1 MANDTLLQE
10 QQQAGGEAPNSFDLA
25 TGTEAYVETA
35 ADGGEINLDNLGPP
49 RGGVPGLTAPDT
61 SQVEA
66 SQELRAAINEH
77 AGPPHEALAEASGDL
92 FGNEVSHDFPAKA
105 LGGAAAPPETPAAT
119 AARPLPTP
127 SQHAADLLAK
137 YKKMAMLLQYI
148 KALLNWIISK
158 FRAVPPMEDMFDKAL
173 FSMGMQRKPES
184 MLKRANSLAHKG
196 RLVEAVKWY
205 RDLLVLRPLSI
216 QAYDGLGRA
225 YFRMGLAEEANREFV
240 IADSLERILHNR
252 DDIEAAASLAQAFLD
267 RKQAKM
273 SVSLIEPVLVAHFYS
288 PNNMELLKTM
298 GRVYAELRANK
309 KMYQVYTAGLA
320 QYPNDYEFHILKG
333 NAEAK
338 MGNSAESDRLI
349 RWGRLMKKL
358 QDNPKDPNA
367 KMSMGELCLK
377 EQKTEE
383 GLKLLREAAVLLP
396 ENTGIRW
403 RLFNLY
409 QKQGDFDE
417 SLKYFLEIVELEPE
431 NEDLKYRLADFY
443 RKNRHKDEALEIY
456 RSLAELHPREPKP
469 RNLIGDVLMERG
481 EFEEGQKM
489 KDLAQTLEYGL
500 KANPDHR
507 ETLIFMKYLNSIHQ
521 YSEAREWLER
531 GLAKWPYHGELVL
544 TKVKILYNEY
554 QYKEAVQLLK
564 RLISVKNEVA
574 EPHIWIAM
582 CYQRLGDNMGA
593 LAEAQLATRLA
604 PKSYTAHKVLG
615 DILKEQKKLSQANAA
630 YEVAEMM
637 RQTAQGTAKK

>member
-1 MANDTLLQE
+1 MGE
-10 QQQAGGEAPNSFDLA
+10 QTGGNAFEQAAGA
-25 TGTEAYVETA
+25 EAYVESA
-35 ADGGEINLDNLGPP
+35 ADGGGINLDDLGPP
-49 RGGVPGLTAPDT
+49 RGSVPGFTAPDN
-61 SQVEA
+61 QQPVEVPR
-66 SQELRAAINEH
+66 ELRNAIDEH
-77 AGPPHEALAEASGDL
+77 NGPPHEALTEAARNRLGEDPL
-92 FGNEVSHDFPAKA
+92 SHDFPA
-105 LGGAAAPPETPAAT
+105 GAMGEPHPQDQASPVDGIVAPT
-119 AARPLPTP
+119 APMSAGDR
-127 SQHAADLLAK
+127 
-137 YKKMAMLLQYI
+137 KKWAVVLQWL
-148 KALLNWIISK
+148 KVFLNWIVSK
-158 FRAVPPMEDMFDKAL
+158 YKAIPPLEDIFDRAV
-173 FSMGMQRKPES
+173 FSMGMQRKPGS

-196 RLVEAVKWY
+196 RLVEAVRWY

-225 YFRMGLAEEANREFV
+225 YFRMGLTEEANREFT

-252 DDIEAAASLAQAFLD
+252 DDIEAATSLALSFME

-288 PNNMELLKTM
+288 PNNSELLKAM
-298 GRVYAELRANK
+298 GKVYGELRAHK
-309 KMYQVYTAGLA
+309 KMYQVYAAGLA

-338 MGNSAESDRLI
+338 LGNGLEAERLI

-358 QDNPKDPNA
+358 QENPKDPNS
-367 KMSMGELCLK
+367 KMAMGELCLK
-377 EQKTEE
+377 EHKTDE
-383 GLKLLREAAVLLP
+383 GLKHLREAAVLLP

-409 QKQGDFDE
+409 QKQGNFPE
-417 SLKYFLEIVELEPE
+417 SLKYFLEIVSLEPE

-443 RKNRHKDEALEIY
+443 RKNRHKGQALEIY
-456 RSLAELHPREPKP
+456 RELAFIHPREPKP
-469 RNLIGDVLMERG
+469 HSMLGDLLMELG
-481 EFEEGQKM
+481 EFDEGQKM

-507 ETLIFMKYLNSIHQ
+507 ETIHFMKYLNSIGQ
-521 YSEAREWLER
+521 YAEAREWLER

-544 TKVKILYNEY
+544 TKVKLLYNEY
-554 QYKEAVQLLK
+554 RYPDAIQLLK
-564 RLISVKNEVA
+564 RLISVKPDVA

-582 CYQRLGDNMGA
+582 CYQRVGDNMGA

-615 DILKEQKKLSQANAA
+615 DVLKEQKKLSQANAA

-637 RQTAQGTAKK
+637 RQAAAAPSKR